1 MNQVSGEHENNVI
14 IDPPSLNNIYV
25 DFNDD
30 SEEEDSIDQSL
41 SQPNNAIVKIFPD
54 ELQVTCF
61 SVGSNSKNIDNSH
74 SLR

>member
-1 MNQVSGEHENNVI
+1 MNQVSGEHENNEI

-30 SEEEDSIDQSL
+30 SEEEDSIDQCL
-41 SQPNNAIVKIFPD
+41 SQPNNPMVKIFLD

-61 SVGSNSKNIDNSH
+61 SVGSNSKNIDF
-74 SLR
+74 RIP

>member
-30 SEEEDSIDQSL
+30 SEEDCIDQCL
-41 SQPNNAIVKIFPD
+41 SQPNNPMVKIFLD

-61 SVGSNSKNIDNSH
+61 SVGSNSKNIDF
-74 SLR
+74 RIP